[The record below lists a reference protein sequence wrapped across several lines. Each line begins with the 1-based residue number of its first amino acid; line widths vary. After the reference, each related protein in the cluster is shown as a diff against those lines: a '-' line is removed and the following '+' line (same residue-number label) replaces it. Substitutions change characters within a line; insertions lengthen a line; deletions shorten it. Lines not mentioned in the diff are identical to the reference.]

1 MKTIVISI
9 GGSVILSDDI
19 NLDYFNKL
27 YALLDKI
34 KNYKIF
40 IVVGGGKI
48 ARDYINFGRKLNFK
62 ENTLDYFGIL
72 ITRINARLLTNIF
85 KNSNKIIPETTDY
98 AINMKNKIV
107 IMGGTMPGHSTDY
120 VGSEIAAKTKAEKF
134 IIATNVDGVYNKDP
148 NIYSDAKQIKEITA
162 GELIKKY
169 GISWKSA
176 GGNVIIDGPALK
188 KIKNNQII
196 TYVINGK
203 KINVFE
209 KVLLNKKFKGTI
221 IKK

>member
-1 MKTIVISI
+1 MKTIVIFI
-9 GGSVILSDDI
+9 GGSVILSDNI

-72 ITRINARLLTNIF
+72 ITRINARLLSNIF
-85 KNSNKIIPETTDY
+85 KNSNSIIPETTND

-107 IMGGTMPGHSTDY
+107 IMGGTIPGHSTDY

-148 NIYSDAKQIKEITA
+148 NIYSDAKHIEEITA
-162 GELIKKY
+162 VELIKKY

-188 KIKNNQII
+188 KINDNQII

-203 KINVFE
+203 KIDVFE
-209 KVLLNKKFKGTI
+209 NALFNKKFKGTI